1 MFIDDYF
8 SEANG
13 RISFTR
19 QQGSDFA
26 KRLADD
32 FNPLHDVDAKRFCV
46 PGDLLFS
53 IILAR
58 YGLSRHMAF
67 TFSGMVVDGVELLLP
82 EPGDKLVF
90 KDDDDRQYLTAE
102 RSGDNSQDETLIQ
115 NLTRSYVEFSGH
127 TFPHILVPL
136 LAEQGLMINP
146 ERPMVIYESMEI
158 DLDTLQISDPRLE
171 TDHNELDMDGKR
183 GNVLL
188 AFNLLDDGA
197 VVGRGCKRMV
207 LGGLRDYDASTV
219 EQAIE
224 AFNRRK
230 TDFPG

>member
-1 MFIDDYF
+1 
-8 SEANG
+8 
-13 RISFTR
+13 
-19 QQGSDFA
+19 
-26 KRLADD
+26 
-32 FNPLHDVDAKRFCV
+32 
-46 PGDLLFS
+46 
-53 IILAR
+53 
-58 YGLSRHMAF
+58 
-67 TFSGMVVDGVELLLP
+67 
-82 EPGDKLVF
+82 
-90 KDDDDRQYLTAE
+90 
-102 RSGDNSQDETLIQ
+102 
-115 NLTRSYVEFSGH
+115 
-127 TFPHILVPL
+127 
-136 LAEQGLMINP
+136 
-146 ERPMVIYESMEI
+146 MEI